1 MLKSSTSLLKQA
13 LLIILT
19 GFILSSIFIVLIVF
33 YFNSQSPA
41 RSNLGQFSATTI
53 APYQQTDYDLPKRLM
68 IPKINVD
75 TKIDYMGII
84 KNGDMEAPE
93 GPKNVGWF
101 KLGPYPGNIGSA
113 VIAGHYGPW
122 PNGDKSVFAGI
133 SELKKG
139 DKLYV
144 EDKKGMIATFVV
156 RKSRKYDPEA
166 NAKDV
171 FRSSDNSAHLNLIT
185 CGGVWDEVRQSY
197 SERLV
202 VFADKEM

>member
-1 MLKSSTSLLKQA
+1 MLKLFTSLSRQA

-19 GFILSSIFIVLIVF
+19 GFILSSILIVL
-33 YFNSQSPA
+33 YFNLQRPA
-41 RSNLGQFSATTI
+41 PHTSLEQFSTDTA
-53 APYQQTDYDLPKRLM
+53 APYKQTDYGLPKRLI

-75 TKIDYMGII
+75 TKVDYMGII
-84 KNGDMEAPE
+84 TNGDMEAPE

-101 KLGPYPGNIGSA
+101 KFGPHPGNNGSA

-122 PNGDKSVFAGI
+122 PNGDTSVFKDI
-133 SELKKG
+133 SELRKG

-156 RKSRKYDPEA
+156 RESRKYDPEA
-166 NAKDV
+166 VAKDV

-185 CGGVWDEVRQSY
+185 CDGVWDEVRQSY

-202 VFADKEM
+202 VFANKEI

>member
-1 MLKSSTSLLKQA
+1 MKLLTSLSKQA
-13 LLIILT
+13 LLIIFT
-19 GFILSSIFIVLIVF
+19 GFILSSILVVL
-33 YFNSQSPA
+33 YLNSQSPA
-41 RSNLGQFSATTI
+41 RISLEHFSTNTA
-53 APYQQTDYDLPKRLM
+53 APYQQTDYGLPERLI
-68 IPKINVD
+68 IPKIKID
-75 TKIDYMGII
+75 TKVDYMGII
-84 KNGDMEAPE
+84 ANGDMEAPE

-101 KLGPYPGNIGSA
+101 KFGPHPGNSGSA

-122 PNGDKSVFAGI
+122 PNGDKSVFEGI
-133 SELKKG
+133 SELRKG

-156 RKSRKYDPEA
+156 RESREYDPEA
-166 NAKDV
+166 DAKDV

-202 VFADKEM
+202 VFANKET